1 VVQLAG
7 GTYRGPQ
14 HFSHDP
20 SKTSPEHV
28 VVRPAPGAHVVV
40 RCSYPDNCIATEGAD
55 HLTVQGVTTSMLA
68 PLAGMPRQAG
78 VAMDR
83 GSDDVVY
90 QDIDAGHIW
99 ISSSDASVIGGDY
112 GPTVDEVSKVSETIG
127 PNLLIDGASFHDY
140 MEHEMHMECIA
151 LYGAQ
156 GVTIRRSRFD
166 TCTLFGIFSTPEP
179 SQHFRDV
186 LIENNVF
193 SNSGGTHMSTHLKV
207 GSHGGSCTNFLI
219 RNNTFVDE
227 DVISDCGI
235 REGTATNIRWI
246 ANIFS
251 EWAAPNCFTGGH
263 VFDYNVIERGRGC
276 GRHDVVAR
284 NGLGFVDRAA
294 LDLRLSSGSPAIDRG
309 NPDEFPGTD
318 MDGNPRP
325 FGGAPDAG
333 ADEFGSTGGT
343 PPSAGIRR
351 GIDRDAPR
359 LRLTRRGRVGRGRV
373 AFRVSCSERCTIAA
387 TLLARL
393 RSKKVLGRGQ
403 ARLRSGR
410 LVVRLTGP
418 GRRAVRR
425 RSRLVLRV
433 TVQDGAGNTSSSSR
447 RITVRR

>member
-1 VVQLAG
+1 
-7 GTYRGPQ
+7 
-14 HFSHDP
+14 
-20 SKTSPEHV
+20 
-28 VVRPAPGAHVVV
+28 VVRPAAGARVVV
-40 RCSYPDNCIATEGAD
+40 QCGYVDNCLATEGAD
-55 HLTVQGVTTSMLA
+55 HLTVQGVTTSMLD

-83 GSDDVVY
+83 GSDDVTY

-99 ISSSDASVIGGDY
+99 ISSRNASVIGGDF

-127 PNLLIDGASFHDY
+127 PNLLIDGATFHHH
-140 MEHEMHMECIA
+140 MEHESHMECIA

-193 SNSGGTHMSTHLKV
+193 SNSGGTHMSTHLKI
-207 GSHGGSCTNFLI
+207 GSHGGTCTNFLI
-219 RNNTFVDE
+219 RNNTFIDE

-235 REGTATNIRWI
+235 REGTASNIRWI

-251 EWAAPNCFTGGH
+251 EWSAPNCFTGGH

-284 NGLGFVDRAA
+284 NGLGFVDRGA
-294 LDLRLSSGSPAIDRG
+294 LDLRLSSNSPAIDRG
-309 NPDEFPGTD
+309 NPGEFPGTD
-318 MDGNPRP
+318 IDGNPRP

-333 ADEFGSTGGT
+333 ADEFGAVGGT

-351 GIDRDAPR
+351 RTDREAPR
-359 LRLTRRGRVGRGRV
+359 LRFQRRARLSGGRIAVRASCSERCSVTATLVARRGSRAVLGRGRARLRAGRRARVVVRLTRRGRRALG
-373 AFRVSCSERCTIAA
+373 S
-387 TLLARL
+387 
-393 RSKKVLGRGQ
+393 RSRPIL
-403 ARLRSGR
+403 
-410 LVVRLTGP
+410 RLT
-418 GRRAVRR
+418 VR
-425 RSRLVLRV
+425 
-433 TVQDGAGNTSSSSR
+433 DGAGNARTVSR
-447 RITVRR
+447 RIIVTR